1 MYAPYRVPST
11 PNVSNTLP
19 TICTEGDDARD
30 PGSSIPFAN
39 VAASM
44 SIATPP
50 TISNAMITSVG
61 RCHCPAITDNPTS
74 TAYSQPITATSA
86 RHTRGTAHSRI
97 IPAAA
102 ASMACPEGA
111 ELLGFDSR
119 LIKYGRGSSGFSNSA
134 AAKQIPPNTASCAI
148 NSHRFLTMSTAR
160 AIIDIIALVAITTVE
175 MVKTCTI
182 GSSHPGR
189 AASNFDQTMSS

>member
-1 MYAPYRVPST
+1 M
-11 PNVSNTLP
+11 
-19 TICTEGDDARD
+19 
-30 PGSSIPFAN
+30 PFAN
-39 VAASM
+39 VAASVI
-44 SIATPP
+44 IATPP

-102 ASMACPEGA
+102 ASMTCPEGA

-134 AAKQIPPNTASCAI
+134 AAKQIPPNTAS
-148 NSHRFLTMSTAR
+148 
-160 AIIDIIALVAITTVE
+160 
-175 MVKTCTI
+175 
-182 GSSHPGR
+182 
-189 AASNFDQTMSS
+189 